1 MYSRRPKVMLVEDEE
16 AVRLLLRLTLE
27 VGSIEIVE
35 APDGN
40 TAVETY
46 LAERP
51 DVVFLDWAL
60 PGRSGVEVCRE
71 IRGQPEPDDTTII
84 MLTARAGEEQR
95 REGLEAGAD
104 DYISKP
110 FSPEQLLEKLREI
123 LGSRALLGEA

>member
-1 MYSRRPKVMLVEDEE
+1 MDSRRPKVMLVEDEE
-16 AVRLLLRLTLE
+16 SVRLLLRLTLE

-35 APDGN
+35 APDGDS
-40 TAVETY
+40 AVETC

-71 IRGQPEPDDTTII
+71 LRRQPETVDTPII

-110 FSPEQLLEKLREI
+110 FSPEQLLEKLREL
-123 LGSRALLGEA
+123 LGPRALLGEA

>member
-1 MYSRRPKVMLVEDEE
+1 MDRQRPKVMLVEDEE

-35 APDGN
+35 AADGE
-40 TAVETY
+40 TAVDTWVE
-46 LAERP
+46 ERP

-71 IRGQPEPDDTTII
+71 IRDQPRSDETTII
-84 MLTARAGEEQR
+84 MLTARTGEDQR
-95 REGLEAGAD
+95 AVGLAAGAD

-110 FSPEQLLEKLREI
+110 FSPEHLLDKLREI
-123 LGSRALLGEA
+123 LGPRALLGET